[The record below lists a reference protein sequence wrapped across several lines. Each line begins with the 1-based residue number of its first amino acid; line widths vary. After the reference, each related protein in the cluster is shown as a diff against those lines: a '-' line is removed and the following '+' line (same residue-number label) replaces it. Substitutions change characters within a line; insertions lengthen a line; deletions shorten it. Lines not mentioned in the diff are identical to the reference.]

1 MDRILNNKT
10 WIKGLVMECP
20 HGTPAQD
27 CPLNGL
33 RSLPIPEANRV
44 INEMKDKQ
52 VNAYMKTHRKCYNH
66 RQKAP
71 SA

>member
-1 MDRILNNKT
+1 MTRMQNRRI

-20 HGTPAQD
+20 HGFPVSD

-44 INEMKDKQ
+44 INTLPDKR
-52 VNAYMKTHRKCYNH
+52 VTDYMKTHRKCYNH
-66 RQKAP
+66 RRKEL

>member
-1 MDRILNNKT
+1 MDRTLNNKI
-10 WIKGLVMECP
+10 WIRGLVMECP

-33 RSLPIPEANRV
+33 RSLPISEANRV
-44 INEMKDKQ
+44 INEMSIKQ

-66 RQKAP
+66 RQEAQ